1 MDTVKHILE
10 WVTAHGADLLAALGA
25 LVALATIVVKLTPT
39 QRDDAILER
48 ILVWLEKLSLINHK
62 PPRKSDDED
71 STDG

>member
-1 MDTVKHILE
+1 MDTVKHLID

-62 PPRKSDDED
+62 PPKRSDDQ
-71 STDG
+71 TDG